1 MREYMGVALNESAFP
16 RVGPYGPEHES
27 SNGQGAEV
35 MKNVQGGWRS
45 RRNIQRRD
53 ILDSGILAGG
63 RLSPGFDWSN
73 MQRDIKLVSA
83 RCAHITI
90 GSRRLPLT
98 VVRWTGLGLK
108 GWRFN
113 TILVVHIIKIS
124 MKEFHN

>member
-1 MREYMGVALNESAFP
+1 MQDSLY
-16 RVGPYGPEHES
+16 S
-27 SNGQGAEV
+27 SIMV
-35 MKNVQGGWRS
+35 
-45 RRNIQRRD
+45 
-53 ILDSGILAGG
+53 GG

-73 MQRDIKLVSA
+73 MWRDIKLVSVW
-83 RCAHITI
+83 CAHITI

-98 VVRWTGLGLK
+98 VVRWTDLGLK